1 VKTNWRKNSGNGRG
15 DERKGRGGEGGWEV
29 EYCRMEKGWQIRSGK
44 GLAWEDGRGDI
55 LCHRGW
61 GNEGKGRGKKKGRE
75 SGRKNREMKEKGRKI
90 QGEEKG
96 KSRTEKLIE
105 KEKKKN

>member
-1 VKTNWRKNSGNGRG
+1 
-15 DERKGRGGEGGWEV
+15 
-29 EYCRMEKGWQIRSGK
+29 
-44 GLAWEDGRGDI
+44 
-55 LCHRGW
+55 
-61 GNEGKGRGKKKGRE
+61 
-75 SGRKNREMKEKGRKI
+75 MKEKGRKI